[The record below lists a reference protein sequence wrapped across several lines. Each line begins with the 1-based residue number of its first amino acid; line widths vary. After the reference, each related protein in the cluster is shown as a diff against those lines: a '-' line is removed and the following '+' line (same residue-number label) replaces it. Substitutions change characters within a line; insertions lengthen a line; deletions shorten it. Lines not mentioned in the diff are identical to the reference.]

1 MNAMDLVH
9 DLRNAL
15 EIEQKQNDAEFKRIM
30 ELPIAERVNKGYS
43 LQNLEVKFEFFDEA
57 PNPFCPCLDVN
68 QKFIYRANIH
78 CANNV
83 MKFREGDQVLLSHG
97 SHRFKMEI
105 DTDGIDDFVLVSN
118 EFDVKNNHID
128 YIDYPVSGWE
138 INKVKL
144 DITTRLLHSTYEQLI
159 SSQQLSD
166 MISSLLE
173 GRANNTYSFQY
184 SHSSQLSS
192 NTSQNEAIIKALC
205 CSLFCLI
212 QGPPGTGKTYTIA
225 KIVGELVRR
234 EKKIFVTGPT
244 HTAINNCLNAI
255 SNELKDSKQLV
266 KLGEKRQASEI
277 LQNTNISRKTRLPF
291 GSYQFNK
298 SFSQRGFVIGAT
310 PYALCYPA
318 SKKLEG
324 WNFDYIVFDEAAQLS
339 IPLALAAMI
348 HGTKLI
354 FVGDHK
360 QLDPIIPKSS
370 GNPLFNSSV
379 FRLLADNY
387 PNHINLLNLSYRLN
401 PELVRIPSKLFYNE
415 RVLSACSTNKP
426 FVRFDCKNQAGI
438 INHESNEVLFVHHEF
453 DALGRSP
460 YEAKITAGI
469 VKDLLY
475 NEVDIKDI
483 AIITPYRAQVRE
495 VKRAL
500 VEQNV
505 LKVDKLDAVF
515 IDTVERMQGQEK
527 DFVIYTF
534 ANSNPAEIEDRLE
547 FFYSAN
553 RLNVAITRAK
563 IKNIVIA
570 NEKIFN
576 ICRDYIKQS
585 RITNDLKYHMQ
596 SFLSFFDLSTKLY
609 DNVDQDW

>member
-1 MNAMDLVH
+1 MDLVH

-43 LQNLEVKFEFFDEA
+43 LQNLEVRFEFFDEA

-105 DTDGIDDFVLVSN
+105 DTDGIDDFVIVSN
-118 EFDVKNNHID
+118 EFDVKNNYID
-128 YIDYPVSGWE
+128 YIDYPESGWE

-144 DITTRLLHSTYEQLI
+144 DITTRLLYSTYEQLMN
-159 SSQQLSD
+159 SPQLSD
-166 MISSLLE
+166 KMSSFLE
-173 GRANNTYSFQY
+173 GRANNSYSSQFF
-184 SHSSQLSS
+184 QLSS
-192 NTSQNEAIIKALC
+192 NASQNDAISKALC
-205 CSLFCLI
+205 CSMFCLI

-225 KIVGELVRR
+225 KIVSELVRR
-234 EKKIFVTGPT
+234 GKKIFITGPT

-255 SNELKDSKQLV
+255 SNELKDSKQIV

-277 LQNTNISRKTRLPF
+277 LDNPNISRKTRLQF
-291 GSYQFNK
+291 SSYRYNN
-298 SFSQRGFVIGAT
+298 SFSQKGFVIGAT

-318 SKKLEG
+318 SKKLAG
-324 WNFDYIVFDEAAQLS
+324 WEFDYIIFDEAAQLS

-387 PNHINLLNLSYRLN
+387 PTHINLLNLSYRLN
-401 PELVRIPSKLFYNE
+401 PELVRIPSKLFYNN
-415 RVLSACSTNKP
+415 RVLSACNTNKS
-426 FVRFDCKNQAGI
+426 FVRFDCNYQAEI
-438 INHESNEVLFVHHEF
+438 INHESCELLFIHHEF

-469 VKDLLY
+469 VKDLL
-475 NEVDIKDI
+475 NNKVDIKNI
-483 AIITPYRAQVRE
+483 AVITPYRAQVRE

-505 LKVDKLDAVF
+505 LKVDKLDTIF

-527 DFVIYTF
+527 DYVIYTF
-534 ANSNPAEIEDRLE
+534 ANSNPAEIEDRLD

-576 ICRDYIKQS
+576 ICRDYIKQN

>member
-1 MNAMDLVH
+1 MDLIQ

-15 EIEQKQNDAEFKRIM
+15 EIEQKQNDAEFERIM
-30 ELPIAERVNKGYS
+30 DLPIAERVKKGYS
-43 LQNLEVKFEFFDEA
+43 LQNLEVEFEFFDEA
-57 PNPFCPCLDVN
+57 PNPFCPCLSVK
-68 QKFIYRANIH
+68 QKYIFRANIH

-97 SHRFKMEI
+97 PHRFKMEI
-105 DTDGIDDFVLVSN
+105 DIDGIDDFVLVSN
-118 EFDVKNNHID
+118 EYDVKNN
-128 YIDYPVSGWE
+128 YIEYKDYPESGWE

-144 DITTRLLHSTYEQLI
+144 DITTRLLHSTHEQLMG
-159 SSQQLSD
+159 SLQLSD
-166 MISSLLE
+166 KMSSLLE
-173 GRANNTYSFQY
+173 GRANNTYSSQSF
-184 SHSSQLSS
+184 QLSS
-192 NTSQNEAIIKALC
+192 NASQNNAISKALC
-205 CSLFCLI
+205 CSSFCLI

-225 KIVGELVRR
+225 KIVGELVRI
-234 EKKIFVTGPT
+234 EKKVFVTGPT

-255 SNELKDSKQLV
+255 SNELMNSKQIV
-266 KLGEKRQASEI
+266 KLGEKRQATEI
-277 LQNTNISRKTRLPF
+277 LNNPNISRKTRLQF
-291 GSYQFNK
+291 RSYQFNN
-298 SFSQRGFVIGAT
+298 SFSQKGFVIGAT

-324 WNFDYIVFDEAAQLS
+324 WEFDYIVFDEAAQLS

-348 HGTKLI
+348 HGAKLI

-379 FRLLADNY
+379 FRLLAEHY
-387 PNHINLLNLSYRLN
+387 PTHINLLNLSYRLN
-401 PELVRIPSKLFYNE
+401 PELVRIPSKLFYND
-415 RVLSACSTNKP
+415 RVLSDYSTNKTKS
-426 FVRFDCKNQAGI
+426 FIRFNCNYQAEI
-438 INHESNEVLFVHHEF
+438 INHESSEVLYIHHDF
-453 DALGRSP
+453 DGIGRSP
-460 YEAKITAGI
+460 FEARITAGI
-469 VKDLLY
+469 VKDLL
-475 NEVDIKDI
+475 NNRVDKKDI

-505 LKVDKLDAVF
+505 LKVDKLYTIF

-527 DFVIYTF
+527 DYVIFTF
-534 ANSNPAEIEDRLE
+534 GNTNPLEIEDRLE

-576 ICRDYIKQS
+576 ICRDYIKLG

>member
-1 MNAMDLVH
+1 MDLIQ

-15 EIEQKQNDAEFKRIM
+15 EIEQKQNDAEFERIM
-30 ELPIAERVNKGYS
+30 ELPISERVNKGYS
-43 LQNLEVKFEFFDEA
+43 LQNLDVEFEFFDEV
-57 PNPFCPCLDVN
+57 PNPYCPRLNVR
-68 QKFIYRANIH
+68 QKYIYQAKIH
-78 CANNV
+78 CDNN
-83 MKFREGDQVLLSHG
+83 MMRFREGDHVWLSHG
-97 SHRFKMEI
+97 LHHFKMEI
-105 DTDGIDDFVLVSN
+105 DSDGIDDFVLVSN
-118 EFDVKNNHID
+118 KYEVENN
-128 YIDYPVSGWE
+128 YIEYLDYPDAGWE
-138 INKVKL
+138 INKAK
-144 DITTRLLHSTYEQLI
+144 ITTTKLLNSTYQQLI
-159 SSQQLSD
+159 NSKQLLEK
-166 MISSLLE
+166 MSSLLE
-173 GRANNTYSFQY
+173 GRANNAYSSQSF
-184 SHSSQLSS
+184 QLSS
-192 NTSQNEAIIKALC
+192 NASQNDAISKALC

-585 RITNDLKYHMQ
+585 RINNDLKYHMQ